1 MTVYDLDAPTG
12 SGWWH
17 WAVSNIPAD
26 VRSLKLNASAGKS
39 PPAGAAES
47 VTDFGTP
54 GYGGVCPPPGDKA
67 HRYIVTIHAL
77 ETADIG
83 VTPQTLPAMAGF
95 SRCGT
100 VLGSASLTVTYGR

>member
-1 MTVYDLDAPTG
+1 M
-12 SGWWH
+12 
-17 WAVSNIPAD
+17 
-26 VRSLKLNASAGKS
+26 KLTARFPFACA
-39 PPAGAAES
+39 AGAVES
-47 VTDFGTP
+47 ATDFGTP

-100 VLGSASLTVTYGR
+100 VLGSAGLTVTYGR